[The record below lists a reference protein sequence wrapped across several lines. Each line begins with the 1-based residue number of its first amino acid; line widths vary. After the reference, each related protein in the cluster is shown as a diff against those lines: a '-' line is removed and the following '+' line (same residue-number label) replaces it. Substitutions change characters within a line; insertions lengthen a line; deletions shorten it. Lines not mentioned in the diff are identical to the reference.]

1 MNTLDISTAYKSYY
15 KASEHP
21 EVVEISQA
29 SYASILGKGSPGTDD
44 FYEKKKEIRNL
55 VEGLQNRYRE
65 TEKAFTSTIV
75 EIFYWYDE
83 QQTGFINIGE
93 FYSKVDLNLLHYRI
107 AIRIPEYVSEKDIQ
121 EVAQHSVTEKFVS
134 SFERFTYTAGKSV
147 QLLHLGAL
155 AGELETL
162 PVLEHFAS
170 ERGLIKSDMHH
181 EIHLVNFE
189 RGENQTHLQTIL
201 RDPVKDKI
209 G

>member
-1 MNTLDISTAYKSYY
+1 MNKLDILTAYESYY
-15 KASEHP
+15 KASEQP
-21 EVVEISQA
+21 EVVEISEA
-29 SYASILGKGSPGTDD
+29 SYASILGKGSPGTGD
-44 FYEKKKEIRNL
+44 FYEKKKEIKNL
-55 VEGLQNRYRE
+55 MEGLQNRYSE
-65 TEKAFTSTIV
+65 TQKAFTNSVI

-107 AIRIPEYVSEKDIQ
+107 AIRIPNYVSEKDIQ
-121 EVAQHSVTEKFVS
+121 EVAQDTVTEKFVS

-162 PVLEHFAS
+162 PVLQQFAS
-170 ERGLIKSDMHH
+170 EKGLIKSGMHH

-189 RGENQTHLQTIL
+189 RGQNQAHLQTIL
-201 RDPVKDKI
+201 RDPVTEIID
-209 G
+209 